1 MKVPYHGIM
10 NTEAD
15 PDEKQVYHL
24 FRKCGMEENEALTA
38 LLEIRTMAGQNIL
51 AKMDSQAVAQDAKL
65 EAIRTELRTETKTIR
80 WLIVIVVLLATLVL
94 TIGQQ
99 RSQQTERL
107 PSSLEA
113 PAANMQAP
121 PPATD
126 TVSESATR

>member
-1 MKVPYHGIM
+1 MK
-10 NTEAD
+10 TQAD

-24 FRKCGMEENEALTA
+24 FRKCGMEEDEALTT

-51 AKMDSQAVAQDAKL
+51 AKMDSQAVAHDAKL

-80 WLIVIVVLLATLVL
+80 WLIVIVVLLATLIL
-94 TIGQQ
+94 AIGQQ
-99 RSQQTERL
+99 RSQQAERL

-126 TVSESATR
+126 TASESATQ